1 MCPVCITN
9 AMLAAAGA
17 TSTGG
22 LAAFAM
28 KQFFFQPHRNHQTN
42 ETKQNE
48 NRNDGTKDKG
58 EGNKSLQ
65 SGVRG

>member
-1 MCPVCITN
+1 MCPVCIAN

-42 ETKQNE
+42 EIGGEQNE
-48 NRNDGTKDKG
+48 NR
-58 EGNKSLQ
+58 GNGIENRNKRNESF
-65 SGVRG
+65 